1 MPNRTIYILDG
12 DIPKWE
18 KIRNR
23 SAWIHE
29 RLNEHRPPELTIGIA
44 SDTGAV
50 VVSGDASVTNNLVRV
65 PNVPKPAEMT
75 DIRWLNHLKKHGL
88 DPNASL
94 ISK

>member
-12 DIPKWE
+12 DIPKWN

-29 RLNEHRPPELTIGIA
+29 RLNEQSPQFAKVDDKTY
-44 SDTGAV
+44 V
-50 VVSGDASVTNNLVRV
+50 VNGQDPVSRVDLSRV

-88 DPNASL
+88 DPNESL
-94 ISK
+94 IS

>member
-12 DIPKWE
+12 DLKKWE

-29 RLNEHRPPELTIGIA
+29 QLNPST
-44 SDTGAV
+44 DTGAV
-50 VVSGDASVTNNLVRV
+50 AVSADPETTNHVVRV
-65 PNVPKPAEMT
+65 ANVPKPAEIT

-94 ISK
+94 MR